1 MKAIK
6 IIFFISLLPFTAM
19 KLYAQNDENTVKT
32 FELLRAKA
40 EGIVSKKVDSALIIA
55 DQLMQMAKASNL
67 EQLQANAFSTLSLVK
82 IYQGKPDEALQL
94 NQQSFE
100 INKKTKN
107 AKELAKNYYRFGTV
121 YNNKSD
127 FINASKYFLNTLEV
141 CEKEKIYSL
150 SQKCYR
156 KLSGICNTQEKF
168 MEALGY
174 AQKAVATE
182 KLSST
187 DKIDK
192 AENLFTLATCYKYLK
207 NIDSAEK
214 NYNAA
219 FNLYAINNYQMKMA
233 DVLSEMAPIYNKTN
247 LIKSLTISL
256 LARKIFDTI
265 GPEIL
270 PSINNYGNLGE
281 GFYMLAQNDSIIKK
295 SNPKEIPNT
304 KEKLLATAE
313 NYLIKAIEY
322 SKKQSVQ
329 QAILYYSGLLSDVQ
343 AYKGDFKNAYQN
355 TQFKFKY
362 RDSLFSQENKNA
374 IAKLESE
381 KEVTI
386 LKTSNEK
393 KLTLNKI
400 LIGSATGFIL
410 FTLLGYRNFKN
421 KQKVSSQQQ
430 ELQKQKITE
439 LEKDKQLLAIDAM
452 LKGQEE
458 ERSRI
463 AKDLHDGLGGML
475 SGTKLSFIN
484 MKENLILT
492 PENAV
497 QFDKS
502 LSMLDNTIADL
513 RKVAHNLM
521 PEALVKFGL
530 QEAVRDFCSSIQSS
544 ANLKVVY
551 QPLGQNVKLS
561 NTAEVFTYRIIQE
574 LVNNAV
580 KHAEATQII
589 VQLNIY
595 NNKVSI
601 AVEDDGKGYD
611 VNALANSKGAGMDNI
626 KYRVQ
631 YFNGTID
638 TVTSAGNGT
647 SVNVE
652 LRVEG

>member
-1 MKAIK
+1 
-6 IIFFISLLPFTAM
+6 M

-67 EQLQANAFSTLSLVK
+67 EQLQANALSTLSLVK

-121 YNNKSD
+121 YNTKSD

-141 CEKEKIYSL
+141 CEKEKMYSL

-156 KLSGICNTQEKF
+156 KLSGICITQEKF
-168 MEALGY
+168 EEALSY

-192 AENLFTLATCYKYLK
+192 AENLFTLATCFKYLK

-233 DVLSEMAPIYNKTN
+233 DVLSDMAPIYNKTN

-256 LARKIFDTI
+256 QARKIFDTI

-270 PSINNYGNLGE
+270 PSINNYGNLAE
-281 GFYMLAQNDSIIKK
+281 GFYVLAQNDSIIKK

-381 KEVTI
+381 KEVTV

-400 LIGSATGFIL
+400 LIGSATGLIL

-439 LEKDKQLLAIDAM
+439 LEKDKQILAIDAM

-484 MKENLILT
+484 MKENLVLT

-530 QEAVRDFCSSIQSS
+530 QEAVRDFCNSIQSS
-544 ANLKVVY
+544 ASLKVVY

-589 VQLNIY
+589 VQININ

-652 LRVEG
+652 LRVDV